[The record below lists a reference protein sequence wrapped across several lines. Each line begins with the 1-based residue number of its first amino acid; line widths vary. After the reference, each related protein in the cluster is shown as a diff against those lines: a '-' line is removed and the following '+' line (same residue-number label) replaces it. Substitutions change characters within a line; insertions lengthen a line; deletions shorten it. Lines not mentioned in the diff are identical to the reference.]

1 MKRVLIGTMTHEVG
15 SFHPMH
21 SGYDE
26 FHHLWG
32 QDILEA
38 FNGGGSTTWGAIE
51 VLKERDDVEIVPTYA
66 AWMNTTGGL
75 VEKAAQERMIAEFI
89 EAVQGE
95 SNIDAVV
102 LCLHGAMA
110 GVDVH
115 DPEGDVAEAVRKH
128 VGDVPITTPMDL
140 HGIITDKLLAN
151 VDAIS
156 FLHTYPHVDG
166 RETGNRAARNVLRMM
181 DGEFKNPVTGR
192 VKIPMLARGNELM
205 TATGKFGEAIRRC
218 QEIEASE
225 GGIAAGVN
233 IGNPF
238 TDVPELRS
246 NTIVTVDG
254 DQERA
259 DALAHELAEFMWEH
273 RNLWFADLTPMKEIV
288 ELSENQDG
296 LTVCGDPADSTASGS
311 SGDSN
316 AILKGLLEH
325 EYSKSAL
332 VPIVDAPAVA
342 KAFEVGV
349 GSTFTV
355 KLGGS
360 IDTERFEP
368 LEAEVYVR
376 ALTDGEHGGRR
387 GKVPARAGRTATF
400 RLKQHTVVASE
411 RPAATTDST
420 FFLAQGEDPLQYD
433 FVIAKS
439 PNGFRIFYQE
449 YANQILYADVPGST
463 SADVTTLPYKLA
475 PRPMFPLDEDVEPG
489 F

>member
-1 MKRVLIGTMTHEVG
+1 MKRVLIGTMSHEVG

-21 SGYDE
+21 SGYDD

-32 QDILEA
+32 QDSLDA
-38 FNGGGSTTWGAIE
+38 FDGGGGTTGGVIE
-51 VLKERDDVEIVPTYA
+51 VLKARDDIEIVPTYA

-75 VEKAAQERMIAEFI
+75 VEKAAQERMISEFL
-89 EAVQGE
+89 EAVEGE
-95 SNIDAVV
+95 SNIDGVV
-102 LCLHGAMA
+102 LCIHGAMA

-115 DPEGDVAEAVRKH
+115 DPEGLLVEGVRKH
-128 VGDVPITTPMDL
+128 VGDVPLTAPMDL
-140 HGIITDKLLAN
+140 HGIITDKLLEG

-156 FLHTYPHVDG
+156 FLHTYPHIDG
-166 RETGNRAARNVLRMM
+166 RETGNRAARNVLRML

-205 TATGKFGEAIRRC
+205 TATGKFGEAIRKC
-218 QEIEASE
+218 QEIESSP

-246 NTIVTVDG
+246 NTIVTIDG

-259 DALAHELAEFMWEH
+259 DAEALELAKFMWEN
-273 RNLWFADLTPMKEIV
+273 RNLWFADLTPMKKIV
-288 ELSENQDG
+288 EMSEEQEG

-316 AILKGLLEH
+316 AILRGLLDNEFK
-325 EYSKSAL
+325 KSAL
-332 VPIVDAPAVA
+332 IPIVDAPAVA
-342 KAFEVGV
+342 RAFEAGV
-349 GSTFTV
+349 GATLTV

-368 LEAEVYVR
+368 LETEVYVR
-376 ALTDGEHGGRR
+376 ALTDGVHGGRR
-387 GKVPARAGRTATF
+387 NSVPARAGRTATF
-400 RLKQHTVVASE
+400 KLKQHTVVASE
-411 RPAATTDST
+411 KPAGTTDST
-420 FFLAQGEDPLQYD
+420 FFLAQGEDPLDYD

-439 PNGFRIFYQE
+439 PNGFRIFYE
-449 YANQILYADVPGST
+449 KYASQIVYADVPGST

-475 PRPMFPLDEDVEPG
+475 PRPMFPLDKDVDPG